1 MTAANTCIPK
11 TESMAVSLDLDVNAR
26 IANKTEFM
34 KLVKRMTMNDQ
45 CSKGDLKNLQN
56 KGKKANIMVMRI
68 LSTSGNEG
76 KEMKKIRANTYTKVI
91 RKNMKNMYLL
101 IGLWEAMGNL
111 KDSNFKGFNFCW
123 HLVLLICKY
132 RVYMTNQFYQKG

>member
-1 MTAANTCIPK
+1 
-11 TESMAVSLDLDVNAR
+11 
-26 IANKTEFM
+26 
-34 KLVKRMTMNDQ
+34 
-45 CSKGDLKNLQN
+45 
-56 KGKKANIMVMRI
+56 MRI

-132 RVYMTNQFYQKG
+132 RVYMTN